1 MKKISLIIPC
11 YNEEGNIKYL
21 FKNFKKLKVF
31 KNLEIVLVDNGSKD
45 LTYNTILSHKKKNKN
60 LNIKIMRVKRN
71 IGFGNGVF
79 QGLKKSKGDYLC
91 YTHADREA
99 KISEII
105 KVIKIIS
112 KNLNTNFLIKGKRV
126 NRIKNNWKL
135 IHEFFSRSCDLTLSI
150 ILFSILPDIHAQ
162 PNAFPRKLLKK
173 FPIIL
178 MIF

>member
-45 LTYNTILSHKKKNKN
+45 LTYNTILSHKKKK
-60 LNIKIMRVKRN
+60 KFKYKDYEVKRN

-79 QGLKKSKGDYLC
+79 QSLKKSKFDYLFC
-91 YTHADREA
+91 ADREA

-112 KNLNTNFLIKGKRV
+112 KI
-126 NRIKNNWKL
+126 
-135 IHEFFSRSCDLTLSI
+135 
-150 ILFSILPDIHAQ
+150 
-162 PNAFPRKLLKK
+162 
-173 FPIIL
+173 
-178 MIF
+178 

>member
-91 YTHADREA
+91 YTHADRE
-99 KISEII
+99 
-105 KVIKIIS
+105 
-112 KNLNTNFLIKGKRV
+112 
-126 NRIKNNWKL
+126 
-135 IHEFFSRSCDLTLSI
+135 
-150 ILFSILPDIHAQ
+150 
-162 PNAFPRKLLKK
+162 
-173 FPIIL
+173 
-178 MIF
+178 

>member
-45 LTYNTILSHKKKNKN
+45 LTYNTILSHKKKIKN

-135 IHEFFSRSCDLTLSI
+135 IHEFFQDLVI
-150 ILFSILPDIHAQ
+150 
-162 PNAFPRKLLKK
+162 
-173 FPIIL
+173 
-178 MIF
+178 